1 MRIRSPGRVRD
12 RLWYLGHEES
22 GIYLLEGQHESIVIS
37 GGMSY
42 LCPTVMGQ
50 FDEFGIEKE
59 RIKKLLILHA
69 HFDHIGVVPFF
80 KRCRPELEVYASA
93 RAWEILRTP
102 KAINTINEFSRRVAE
117 RIGMGEVSLKYDV
130 DWRRD
135 IAGTTVSEGDV
146 LRVDNFDLEILE
158 TPGHSSCS
166 ITAYVPQIKALFPSD
181 AGGVPYKDMIITSGN
196 SNYTAFQ
203 RSLEKLEG
211 LEVDYLCA
219 DHYGYVIGDEARTFI
234 SCAIAQA
241 RERRAEI
248 EEVYSHTKDIDA
260 TVKELIDS
268 LYAEHPDYFLSPEI
282 LAGVYRQMVRHIVAG
297 IQIKS
302 PVPPRVG

>member
-1 MRIRSPGRVRD
+1 MRIRNPGRVRD
-12 RLWYLGHEES
+12 RLWYLGHVES
-22 GIYLLEGQHESIVIS
+22 GIYLLEGQDESLVIS

-42 LCPTVMGQ
+42 ICPTVMGQ
-50 FDEFGIEKE
+50 FEEFGIDKA

-80 KRCRPELEVYASA
+80 KRCQTALEIYASA
-93 RAWEILRTP
+93 RAWEILRMP
-102 KAINTINEFSRRVAE
+102 EAIDTINEFSRSVAD
-117 RIGMGEVSLKYDV
+117 RMGMGEACLEYDV
-130 DWRRD
+130 DWRMD
-135 IAGTTVSEGDV
+135 IAGTTVSEGDI
-146 LRVDNFDLEILE
+146 LDLGDFKVEIIE

-166 ITAYVPQIKALFPSD
+166 ISAYVPQIKALFPSD
-181 AGGVPYKDMIITSGN
+181 GGGVPYKDMIITSGN

-219 DHYGYVIGDEARTFI
+219 DHYGYVIGDEARDFI

-241 RERRAEI
+241 REHRARI
-248 EEVYSHTKDIDA
+248 EDVYSKTKDIDA
-260 TVKELIDS
+260 TVKELIGS

-282 LAGVYRQMVRHIVAG
+282 FEGVYRQMVRHIVAAVDEMRR
-297 IQIKS
+297 S
-302 PVPPRVG
+302 S

>member
-1 MRIRSPGRVRD
+1 MRIRNPGRVRD
-12 RLWYLGHEES
+12 RLWYLGHVES
-22 GIYLLEGQHESIVIS
+22 GIYLLEGQDESLVIS

-42 LCPTVMGQ
+42 ICPAVMGQ
-50 FDEFGIEKE
+50 LEEFGIDKD

-80 KRCRPELEVYASA
+80 KRRQTELEVYGSA
-93 RAWEILRTP
+93 RAWEILGMP
-102 KAINTINEFSRRVAE
+102 KAIDTINEFSRSVAE
-117 RIGMGEVSLKYDV
+117 RMGMGEACLEYDL
-130 DWRRD
+130 DWRMD
-135 IAGTTVSEGDV
+135 IAGTAVSEGDTLELGDFEV
-146 LRVDNFDLEILE
+146 EILE

-181 AGGVPYKDMIITSGN
+181 GGGVPFKDMIITSGN

-219 DHYGYVIGDEARTFI
+219 DHYGYVIGDEARDFI

-241 RERRAEI
+241 RAHRARI
-248 EEVYSHTKDIDA
+248 EDVYSKTKDIDA
-260 TVKELIDS
+260 TVKELIGS
-268 LYAEHPDYFLSPEI
+268 LYTEHPDYFLSPEI
-282 LAGVYRQMVRHIVAG
+282 FEGVYRQMVRHIVA
-297 IQIKS
+297 
-302 PVPPRVG
+302 VADETH